1 MDENIDMYIDVTP
14 DGQIPPKVQ
23 LHAGLM
29 PQAENE
35 KDQKKIFDFMDRIT
49 DEQAA
54 QLLALDGF
62 TEPIKIPIW
71 DADLGGPAKDA
82 ARDHDTPPDRFI
94 DGTTAPRN
102 IIDDMFLLIHAA
114 RNFLDIGT
122 QIETLGKLYKQNK
135 AYWAEL
141 QKIFP
146 PSYGGRRL
154 KKVSLPVDYLDKD
167 YIWSQKEAGN
177 FKNRIRDLNR
187 STKETY
193 TRCIINFDALGDL
206 DVVKKLD
213 HTDEALYTA
222 AANLWISGNECFSLS
237 ALYELYH
244 KSTPHGGET
253 EEISNRLLKTAK
265 TWLELDNKD
274 ESEVTKYPYF
284 TYEGSLLPLE
294 RVTCYINGK
303 LVEQA
308 IHLLREPPL
317 FTYARERGALVTV
330 DRKYLSPP
338 LNSSEKTDRLNIY
351 LLRIIA
357 IAKKDSKIKNRITF
371 KKVFDEMDVKR
382 DFPRF
387 KGYMKRLF
395 EFYKEGGFIKSYE
408 QDKNGINFF
417 W

>member
-1 MDENIDMYIDVTP
+1 MDEEYIVDMTP
-14 DGQIPPKVQ
+14 KGQ
-23 LHAGLM
+23 LRAGLM

-167 YIWSQKEAGN
+167 
-177 FKNRIRDLNR
+177 
-187 STKETY
+187 
-193 TRCIINFDALGDL
+193 
-206 DVVKKLD
+206 
-213 HTDEALYTA
+213 
-222 AANLWISGNECFSLS
+222 
-237 ALYELYH
+237 
-244 KSTPHGGET
+244 
-253 EEISNRLLKTAK
+253 
-265 TWLELDNKD
+265 
-274 ESEVTKYPYF
+274 
-284 TYEGSLLPLE
+284 
-294 RVTCYINGK
+294 
-303 LVEQA
+303 
-308 IHLLREPPL
+308 
-317 FTYARERGALVTV
+317 
-330 DRKYLSPP
+330 
-338 LNSSEKTDRLNIY
+338 
-351 LLRIIA
+351 
-357 IAKKDSKIKNRITF
+357 
-371 KKVFDEMDVKR
+371 
-382 DFPRF
+382 
-387 KGYMKRLF
+387 
-395 EFYKEGGFIKSYE
+395 
-408 QDKNGINFF
+408 
-417 W
+417 